1 MEEPFDEYAD
11 DKVMEII
18 LQVINLSVI
27 TDNLCKKMY
36 ECIENELLGSLQCT
50 THNISPYISKG
61 IEKASELYVYWN
73 SEAGTTTEKSVGSY
87 CGTNSKHGRPLSFG
101 SSEGSDYP
109 SRSDL
114 KSRVMM
120 FSGLSM
126 PAEVLNRN

>member
-1 MEEPFDEYAD
+1 
-11 DKVMEII
+11 MEII

-87 CGTNSKHGRPLSFG
+87 CGTNSYLRHITIQANMVDLSALG
-101 SSEGSDYP
+101 V
-109 SRSDL
+109 R
-114 KSRVMM
+114 KAVITHH
-120 FSGLSM
+120 
-126 PAEVLNRN
+126 EVT